1 MNLIIRQ
8 RARELLSLPHMRLHL
23 ILAALC
29 CLAFW
34 IGGVYINECA
44 FNAVPWERLYHDD
57 LLLYT
62 LLDALYYVTDGL
74 VVLMLGLPLLYGCA
88 MIFEGA
94 ARGVRKPMATLF
106 CAFTSARAYR
116 RALGVILCLLGFPL
130 LALSACAGVAWMCFD
145 AIDAST
151 LYTTI
156 PLSLLFLAFMAVMLG
171 QNDAV
176 LALAY
181 DDPDA
186 TVLSLLAR
194 SRKMTKG
201 RLLDLLRF
209 KLAFLGWGLL
219 SVLSLGL
226 VLIFHALPMFSLSYS
241 LLLTQ
246 EAGEDI
252 S

>member
-23 ILAALC
+23 ILATLC

-44 FNAVPWERLYHDD
+44 FNAVPWEHLYHNNF
-57 LLLYT
+57 LLYT
-62 LLDALYYVTDGL
+62 LLDVLYYVTDGL

-94 ARGVRKPMATLF
+94 ARGVREPMATLF
-106 CAFTSARAYR
+106 YAFTSAHAYR
-116 RALGVILCLLGFPL
+116 RALGVVFCLLIFPL
-130 LALSACAGVAWMCFD
+130 LSLSACAGVAWVCFD
-145 AIDAST
+145 AIDPST

-156 PLSLLFLAFMAVMLG
+156 PLSLLFMAFMAVLLG

-176 LALAY
+176 LTLAY

-186 TVLSLLAR
+186 TVSSLLAR
-194 SRKMTKG
+194 SRAITKG
-201 RLLDLLRF
+201 RLWDLFRF
-209 KLAFLGWGLL
+209 KLTFIGWGAL

-226 VLIFHALPMFSLSYS
+226 VLLFHALPHFSLSYS

-246 EAGEDI
+246 EAGTT
-252 S
+252 